1 MRDHSPDTF
10 IQFWKQHHRKDIRD
24 SARRNIHWRIFHHP
38 LSFHNGNDVNT
49 HPSSSDNTH
58 TLKGLRADFK
68 KVGKFHTPPALAKAL
83 SELIPGAPD
92 RVYDPTCGA
101 GALLEVFTGAEK
113 YGQDIDADALDD
125 AQAKGVNAAHGDVLT
140 APAFMDQRF
149 DAIVANPPFSIE
161 WSPAP
166 PGDPRFD
173 VLPTVPT
180 KSKADYAFIAHIIHM
195 LADGGT
201 AAVLCFPGVAYR
213 GGREQKIRAWMIEQ
227 NLVDR
232 VIHIPGD
239 TFVDTTISTI
249 IMVIKKGRADA
260 PIVFENREH
269 NTQAAATA
277 EEIRA
282 NDYNLS
288 PGSYA
293 PAPEP
298 EKEHFD
304 AWAVQQQARRGII
317 KRLQADMRIDA
328 MVCQFEGWDFEEH
341 RRELIKT
348 IRDFQPK

>member
-1 MRDHSPDTF
+1 MSTR
-10 IQFWKQHHRKDIRD
+10 
-24 SARRNIHWRIFHHP
+24 
-38 LSFHNGNDVNT
+38 
-49 HPSSSDNTH
+49 PSSSHNAH

-83 SELIPGAPD
+83 SELIPGTPD

-101 GALLEVFTGAEK
+101 GALLEVFAGAEK
-113 YGQDIDADALDD
+113 YGQDIDAEALDD
-125 AQAKGVNAAHGDVLT
+125 AEAKGVNIAHGDVLT
-140 APAFMDQRF
+140 SPAFMDQRF

-173 VLPTVPT
+173 ALPTVPT

-227 NLVDR
+227 NLIDR

-269 NTQAAATA
+269 DTQATATA

-288 PGSYA
+288 PSSYA

-298 EKEHFD
+298 EKEPFD

-348 IRDFQPK
+348 IRDFQPE